1 MCYYK
6 LSLNIKDEWW
16 NCYLLPKNRERILN
30 RAKEYYDNNKD
41 RMRNQARYKYRK
53 VSEKEKNIKREY
65 GRNRYHHIF
74 KEYKQRIKEYQK
86 KLLWS
91 KKVNIYIVN

>member
-1 MCYYK
+1 MKKVCYYK
-6 LSLNIKDEWW
+6 LFLNIKDEWW

-30 RAKEYYDNNKD
+30 RAKEYYENNKD
-41 RMRNQARYKYRK
+41 RMRNQARNKYRK

-65 GRNRYHHIF
+65 ERNRYHHMF

-86 KLLWS
+86 KYCEA
-91 KKVNIYIVN
+91 KK